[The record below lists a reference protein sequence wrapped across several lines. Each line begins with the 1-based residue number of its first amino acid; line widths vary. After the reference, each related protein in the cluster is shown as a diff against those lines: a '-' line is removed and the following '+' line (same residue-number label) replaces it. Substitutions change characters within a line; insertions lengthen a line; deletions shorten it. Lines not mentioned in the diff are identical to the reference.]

1 MLDYKD
7 LAELQDFCDSL
18 SDVRRRNLLSQLILE
33 YGQYKRCGSPED
45 CAQRKEWMEMS
56 YEDIRM
62 SFNEK
67 IQALR
72 NEVSDMKREA
82 AAEPKPKK
90 RGRPRNKKTEDESTG
105 LDNPPRFDSLEE
117 RDRWYK

>member
-45 CAQRKEWMEMS
+45 CTQRKEWMEMS
-56 YEDIRM
+56 YEGIRM

-90 RGRPRNKKTEDESTG
+90 RGRPRKNKTEDELTG
-105 LDNPPRFDSLEE
+105 WDNPPRFESLEE

>member
-7 LAELQDFCDSL
+7 LAELQYFCDSL

-62 SFNEK
+62 RFNEK

-82 AAEPKPKK
+82 AAEP
-90 RGRPRNKKTEDESTG
+90 RNKKTEDELTG
-105 LDNPPRFDSLEE
+105 WDNPPRFDSLEE

>member
-18 SDVRRRNLLSQLILE
+18 SDIRRRNLLSQLILE

-62 SFNEK
+62 SLNEK

-72 NEVSDMKREA
+72 NVEDQEIRRQKMNRLVGIIH
-82 AAEPKPKK
+82 
-90 RGRPRNKKTEDESTG
+90 RG
-105 LDNPPRFDSLEE
+105 LIL
-117 RDRWYK
+117 

>member
-56 YEDIRM
+56 YEDIRK
-62 SFNEK
+62 SFNET

-90 RGRPRNKKTEDESTG
+90 RGRNKKTEDESTG
-105 LDNPPRFDSLEE
+105 WDNPPRFDSLEE